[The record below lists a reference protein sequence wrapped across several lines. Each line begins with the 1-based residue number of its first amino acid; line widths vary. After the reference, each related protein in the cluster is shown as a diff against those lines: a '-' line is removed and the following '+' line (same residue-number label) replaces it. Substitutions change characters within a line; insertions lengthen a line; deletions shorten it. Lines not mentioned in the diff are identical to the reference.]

1 MQKCLVKFGVFA
13 PRFFVVVGLG
23 MGLAVALTFVL
34 AMAVGKWDYV
44 VRSAGAVLLHKDL
57 PPFGLVLTSVRENPY
72 VPQTA
77 QSSRFFDID

>member
-1 MQKCLVKFGVFA
+1 VVAFQKRSVQFDIFAVLV
-13 PRFFVVVGLG
+13 
-23 MGLAVALTFVL
+23 LAVAVL
-34 AMAVGKWDYV
+34 VEVDYV
-44 VRSAGAVLLHKDL
+44 VGSAGAVLLHKDL